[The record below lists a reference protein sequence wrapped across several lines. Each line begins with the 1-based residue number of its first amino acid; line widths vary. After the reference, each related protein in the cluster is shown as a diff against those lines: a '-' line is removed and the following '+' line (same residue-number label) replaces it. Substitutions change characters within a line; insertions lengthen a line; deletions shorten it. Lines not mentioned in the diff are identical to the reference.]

1 MTLKFFF
8 FFCFFCEWHDVES
21 SFAND
26 KTKMHEAV
34 VYGRE
39 IESKNKSCHTSK
51 KIHVIIQQKAHVRER
66 ERYFL
71 LSYIKNRRLCC
82 LCDVQREREKEIWGD
97 MQRAPREDAEKAGA
111 LETRPKKKKN
121 KVKKPA
127 TQAISTKLPHSF
139 NKQAET
145 LTLSF
150 IFSL

>member
-1 MTLKFFF
+1 MSMTLKFFF
-8 FFCFFCEWHDVES
+8 FFFCERHDVES

-34 VYGRE
+34 VYERE

-71 LSYIKNRRLCC
+71 IFDALSYIKNRRLCC

-97 MQRAPREDAEKAGA
+97 MQRAPREDAEKEGT
-111 LETRPKKKKN
+111 LETRQKKKN
-121 KVKKPA
+121 KQRK
-127 TQAISTKLPHSF
+127 
-139 NKQAET
+139 
-145 LTLSF
+145 
-150 IFSL
+150 